1 MINWNPDGPTAIKR
15 EDGAFGIFWTT
26 PDDDDL
32 MTLVL
37 VDKFNGTVIAGK
49 RNVANKASAINAAM
63 KQLKER
69 VDA

>member
-1 MINWNPDGPTAIKR
+1 MINWNQDGPTAIKR
-15 EDGAFGIFWTT
+15 EDGAFGIFWTM
-26 PDDDDL
+26 PDDDL

-37 VDKFNGTVIAGK
+37 VDKINGTVIAGK

-63 KQLKER
+63 KQLKGR